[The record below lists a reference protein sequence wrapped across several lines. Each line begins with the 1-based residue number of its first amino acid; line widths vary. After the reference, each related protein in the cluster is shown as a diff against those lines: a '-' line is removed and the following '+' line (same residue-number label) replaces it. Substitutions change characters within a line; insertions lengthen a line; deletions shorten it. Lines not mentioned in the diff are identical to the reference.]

1 MSDFVQLFFNGLV
14 TGSILAIAA
23 VGVSIVY
30 GVLKLV
36 NFAAGDFLTLGA
48 FVTVVLSVDHHVPF
62 IVAILIAMLTIAA
75 ISVVLEFALWR
86 GLRRS
91 KAGTLSLFLVAT
103 GVSLIVRQLI
113 LIFFGVGSRKF
124 DIDVVRTFQF
134 LGAQI
139 AYSQLVVLVFASAT
153 ILLLGLLIAKSP
165 LGKGMRAYSDNPSLA
180 SVAGVNVDRI
190 IMATW
195 LVSGLLT
202 GLAGVFQG
210 MVQGSFE
217 STMGWMLLLP
227 IFAAVVLGT
236 IGDAYGALIGGFV
249 LGLVMELSTWHV
261 LFGGVPASYKP
272 VVAFGTLALVLLV
285 KPEGLLGYKARS
297 I

>member
-1 MSDFVQLFFNGLV
+1 MSDLVQLLFNGLV

-23 VGVSIVY
+23 VGVSLVY

-48 FVTVVLSVDHHVPF
+48 FITVVLSVDHHVPF
-62 IVAILIAMLTIAA
+62 VIAILIAMMAIAA
-75 ISVVLEFALWR
+75 ISVLLEFGLWR

-124 DIDVVRTFQF
+124 DIDVVRTFPLF
-134 LGAQI
+134 GAQI
-139 AYSQLVVLVFASAT
+139 AYSQLIVLVFASAT

-195 LVSGLLT
+195 IVSGLLT

-236 IGDAYGALIGGFV
+236 IGDAYGALVGGFV

>member
-1 MSDFVQLFFNGLV
+1 MSDFIQLLFNGLV
-14 TGSILAIAA
+14 TGAILAIAA

-48 FVTVVLSVDHHVPF
+48 FVTVFLRVDRHVPF
-62 IVAILIAMLTIAA
+62 VVAIFIAMLTIAA
-75 ISVVLEFALWR
+75 ISVALEFTIWR
-86 GLRRS
+86 GLRKS

-113 LIFFGVGSRKF
+113 LIIFGVGSRKF
-124 DIDVVRTFQF
+124 DVDQVKTYEF

-139 AYSQLVVLVFASAT
+139 AQAQLVVLIFASAT
-153 ILLLGLLIAKSP
+153 IMGLGLLIAKSP
-165 LGKGMRAYSDNPSLA
+165 IGKGMRAFSDNPSLA

-190 IMATW
+190 ILATW
-195 LVSGLLT
+195 LISGLLT

-236 IGDAYGALIGGFV
+236 IGDAYGALLGGFV
-249 LGLVMELSTWHV
+249 LGLVMELSTWSFF
-261 LFGGVPASYKP
+261 FGGVPSSYKP
-272 VVAFGTLALVLLV
+272 VVAFATLALVLLV